1 MHKLCSIV
9 VVCSSSFR
17 RWPFPAASS
26 GQVRFFVDI
35 SATNGYTKAWPTG
48 VAPGGAVLMQ
58 GVSTS
63 LPNSYYNPYY
73 YAGGTTATMTNMYP
87 FFPSSNAPHYP
98 DQGIPP

>member
-1 MHKLCSIV
+1 MFYRCRLLFV
-9 VVCSSSFR
+9 VSSLAVSGGAL
-17 RWPFPAASS
+17 WASP
-26 GQVRFFVDI
+26 VFVNI

-87 FFPSSNAPHYP
+87 FFPSSSGAHYP
-98 DQGIPP
+98 DQGKHHER